1 MFLFFHS
8 PLSGALWPCAPLI
21 AREFESIPITVA
33 IAALHLAPNGTP
45 LAAVAPSGV
54 RSPVAVSY
62 RHMYATGVV
71 HTVLGWYAVRAR
83 SVISYSTTIRPS
95 TAYNVLQY
103 LHEDRRP
110 GDPTPG
116 VIPDTSV
123 LRSRE
128 RLDHFTFRW
137 FRLFKRLPTTRAQ
150 ICTDGPL
157 VQAFHVKAVPTH

>member
-1 MFLFFHS
+1 MPPDVFVFSLTS
-8 PLSGALWPCAPLI
+8 VRCPVALCAPYCERVRIHSHNGRYRGI
-21 AREFESIPITVA
+21 APRAERHPA
-33 IAALHLAPNGTP
+33 RHCRL
-45 LAAVAPSGV
+45 SGV

-110 GDPTPG
+110 GPDSRR
-116 VIPDTSV
+116 DTSV

-157 VQAFHVKAVPTH
+157 AQAFHVKAVPTH